1 MTDRGSALI
10 ETLVLGFVAVM
21 LVLQAAIAAA
31 RIQTAGE
38 EATEVA
44 QIAATWAARH
54 GSHDGAEQLALDLLP
69 DATVE
74 VKGGPDR
81 IRVTVVTEVALV
93 GPSGSPLAREVVGRA
108 SVRISPYRSG
118 NG

>member
-21 LVLQAAIAAA
+21 LVLQASMAAA

-44 QIAATWAARH
+44 QAAATWATRY
-54 GSHDGAEQLALDLLP
+54 GDRDGAEQLVHDRVITCGVPAPGASATETALNSWSTICCPKPLWRWR
-69 DATVE
+69 A
-74 VKGGPDR
+74 GG
-81 IRVTVVTEVALV
+81 I
-93 GPSGSPLAREVVGRA
+93 GYG
-108 SVRISPYRSG
+108 
-118 NG
+118 

>member
-21 LVLQAAIAAA
+21 LVLQASMAAA

-44 QIAATWAARH
+44 QAAATWAARY
-54 GSHDGAEQLALDLLP
+54 GDRDGAEQLVHDLLP
-69 DATVE
+69 EATVE
-74 VKGGPDR
+74 VKGGRDR
-81 IRVTVVTEVALV
+81 IRVTVTKRVSLI
-93 GPSGSPLAREVVGRA
+93 GPSGSPLTRDVVGKA

-118 NG
+118 HG